1 MGPEAAPLFHNQD
14 DMKEEDDLWKW
25 LLDLSRVPSEVH
37 LGGSDWGV
45 FEIAWVFRTKFGE
58 KTVFYVNNMVEK
70 SQNQVKRE
78 RKNHLQNQFG

>member
-1 MGPEAAPLFHNQD
+1 VGPETAPLFHNQD

-25 LLDLSRVPSEVH
+25 LLDLSRVPSEVRP
-37 LGGSDWGV
+37 GGSDWGV

-58 KTVFYVNNMVEK
+58 QHGGK

-78 RKNHLQNQFG
+78 RKNHLQNQYG